1 MKKLYPMLALCVM
14 PQLSIAW
21 NGQTN
26 PSKNIYAQPR
36 GTTSQS
42 QQTPAPQYNWGLNSD
57 RDYWQASPVNADIG
71 YWLNR
76 GDYNRNFT
84 RWDNDLDYRYQD
96 YDYVPQPEKYSS
108 ANFYGLGRDW
118 APDYNTNRYEN
129 RALNYGGRAY
139 YREPY
144 YREPYRS
151 SRWR

>member
-42 QQTPAPQYNWGLNSD
+42 QQAPTPQYNWTNAD
-57 RDYWQASPVNADIG
+57 RSWFHTMPTANADIA
-71 YWLNR
+71 YWSG
-76 GDYNRNFT
+76 GDYNGNFP
-84 RWDNDLDYRYQD
+84 RWNNDLDYRYQD
-96 YDYVPQPEKYSS
+96 YDYVPQSEKYSS

-118 APDYNTNRYEN
+118 APDYNANRYEN

-144 YREPYRS
+144 RS